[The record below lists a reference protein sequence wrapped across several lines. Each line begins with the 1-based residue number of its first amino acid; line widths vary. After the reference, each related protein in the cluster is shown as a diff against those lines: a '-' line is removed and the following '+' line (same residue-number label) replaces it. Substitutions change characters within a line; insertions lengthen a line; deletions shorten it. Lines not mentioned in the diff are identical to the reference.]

1 MEFLELLAGLAGL
14 WIGTKATI
22 RGAVAV
28 SERLG
33 ISEFVIGVV
42 ILSIGSD
49 LPELAIAVD
58 AGIKN
63 LGAAQ
68 ASDIVVGSALGSTLG
83 QIGVVLG
90 IAGVAHHLV
99 LPRKVV
105 FEQGTFLLGS
115 AILLA
120 IVGHDFYVS
129 HSEGA
134 TLILVYIGYLLFMV
148 KSATAIPVDEEVEP
162 GNDIGM
168 SVFSLLIGLAIV
180 GFSAELTVDGATKV
194 ATTLDVEQAFVAIIV
209 IGLGSS
215 LPELSI
221 SLGAAVEKRVML
233 SVGNLLGSNVFD
245 TLVPIGVAAVIA
257 GLDFKKDLLMQ
268 ELPFLFVL
276 TTIVLALFLRKG
288 IRKRE
293 GIVVLGLYLAYVAAE
308 FLAVRQ

>member
-63 LGAAQ
+63 LGPVQ

-83 QIGVVLG
+83 QIGFVLG
-90 IAGVAHHLV
+90 IAGIAHHLM

-120 IVGHDFYVS
+120 LVGYDTYVS
-129 HSEGA
+129 REEGA
-134 TLILVYIGYLLFMV
+134 VLVLVYVGYLLFMV
-148 KSATAIPVDEEVEP
+148 KSATAIPVDDDIEA
-162 GNDIGM
+162 GNGIGM
-168 SVFSLLIGLAIV
+168 SVFRLLMGLAIV

-257 GLDFKKDLLMQ
+257 SLDFKKDLLMQ
-268 ELPFLFVL
+268 ELPFLFIL

-288 IRKRE
+288 VRKRE
-293 GIVVLGLYLAYVAAE
+293 GVVVLGLYLIYVATE
-308 FLAVRQ
+308 FVAAR